1 MTFKETML
9 SLIESVIVRKSF
21 ANRRKMVTCVFEY
34 EVCCNR
40 SENNVSNSILMKEKV
55 EKINK

>member
-1 MTFKETML
+1 ML

-40 SENNVSNSILMKEKV
+40 SENDVSNSILMKEKV
-55 EKINK
+55 EKMNK

>member
-1 MTFKETML
+1 ML

-21 ANRRKMVTCVFEY
+21 ANRRKMVTRVFEY

-55 EKINK
+55 EKMNK